1 MADMTKEQLEKN
13 LERRKNEWDKTL
25 NAWLEGNW
33 DNPSESDNKFLQTRA
48 EGILERYK
56 NVKKRLLK
64 NPDNLDLAYDIKY
77 FAYQT
82 NAIDRVAKAYDLS
95 SKRIELEENIK
106 DNKDKLSALEN
117 AGEGNT
123 AEAQKIKRQLAR
135 SRAAVVPAREA
146 QKSFN
151 AKDRNA
157 GKSNAAV
164 EQGNAVPAFD
174 PNTAT
179 KTDNFDDPKFTGW
192 ATYKSDNGDTVA
204 VWRKNGEVDPQ
215 NKGDVYYVLK
225 QGNWYDSTSNKV
237 YTTEA
242 KDKAKQE
249 ADPKAAAELK
259 AKQEADAKAAALK
272 KKTGTSGVTPAVTPA
287 VDREAQA
294 LDEAAKADFTL
305 PQTLFDNIPSLKL
318 LLEKYVKTPGM
329 TIDAFRKE
337 LRDDVW
343 YKQNSQEIKA
353 RYVQYYQYRDNQASG
368 QAQGTSD
375 YEMQIAKIEANLKK
389 RAVEIG
395 SAAANDPT
403 AIRKAAENLYITNRS
418 EDENFIDSF
427 LAASIKPVAGKIG
440 GQVTEGYSGEAL
452 GNYNKLVEAARDNG
466 FQLSDIIPGGATE
479 RQVLQGIASGS
490 IDINRVVADA
500 RKLAAQGQ
508 PEYVRDL
515 LAQGY
520 TLKQVLAPY
529 RQTMANVLEIQDP
542 EEINLNDPL
551 LRSAISDKG
560 DMNMYEF
567 KKALRRDNRWQYT
580 EQARADVSN
589 AALGVLR
596 DFGFQG

>member
-1 MADMTKEQLEKN
+1 MASKTKQELEK
-13 LERRKNEWDKTL
+13 
-25 NAWLEGNW
+25 WLENKKNLWDEKLTNW
-33 DNPSESDNKFLQTRA
+33 LGGDWNNPEEVTHKFLQ
-48 EGILERYK
+48 GKSDDILEKYK
-56 NVKKRLLK
+56 NAKEKLLK
-64 NPDNLDLAYDIKY
+64 NPDNLDLAYEIRY
-77 FAYQT
+77 YAYQT
-82 NAIDRVAKAYDLS
+82 NALDRLAKAYELS
-95 SKRIELEENIK
+95 SKRVKLEENIK

-123 AEAQKIKRQLAR
+123 PEAEKIKRQIAR

-146 QKSFN
+146 QKAFN
-151 AKDRNA
+151 PKDRNA
-157 GKSNAAV
+157 GKPNAAV
-164 EQGNAVPAFD
+164 TP
-174 PNTAT
+174 
-179 KTDNFDDPKFTGW
+179 TG
-192 ATYKSDNGDTVA
+192 
-204 VWRKNGEVDPQ
+204 P
-215 NKGDVYYVLK
+215 
-225 QGNWYDSTSNKV
+225 
-237 YTTEA
+237 
-242 KDKAKQE
+242 
-249 ADPKAAAELK
+249 
-259 AKQEADAKAAALK
+259 
-272 KKTGTSGVTPAVTPA
+272 TGTPAVEPTGPTGPVAPVVTPEKKPTGTATGGKVTGTPA
-287 VDREAQA
+287 KKTTGTPDVTPVEDREAKA
-294 LDEAAKADFTL
+294 LEEAAKTDFDL

-318 LLEKYVKTPGM
+318 LLEKFVKTPGM

-337 LRDDVW
+337 LRNDLW
-343 YKQNSQEIKA
+343 FKQNSGEIKT
-353 RYVQYYQYRDNQASG
+353 RYIQYYNFRDLQASG
-368 QAQGTSD
+368 RAQGTTD
-375 YEMQIAKIEANLKK
+375 YEMQIATIEANLKR

-395 SAAANDPT
+395 SAAANDP
-403 AIRKAAENLYITNRS
+403 AALRKAAENLYITNRS

-427 LAASIKPVAGKIG
+427 LAASIKPVAGMIG
-440 GQVTEGYSGEAL
+440 GKVTEGYSGQAL

-508 PEYVRDL
+508 PQYVRDL

-542 EEINLNDPL
+542 EEISLNDPL

>member
-1 MADMTKEQLEKN
+1 MAASERTTGLLKE
-13 LERRKNEWDKTL
+13 
-25 NAWLEGNW
+25 
-33 DNPSESDNKFLQTRA
+33 
-48 EGILERYK
+48 Y
-56 NVKKRLLK
+56 KKRLRDSANYSKRQPKPTWDSSGTNLGPIGYIDRIIK
-64 NPDNLDLAYDIKY
+64 NSKVGSSERQAYIDEKNAYLRKYEEWEKKSDAYSVIANKAQLAYQ
-77 FAYQT
+77 AS
-82 NAIDRVAKAYDLS
+82 L
-95 SKRIELEENIK
+95 ELDSVEK
-106 DNKDKLSALEN
+106 KWQDNKDTGVKDTKLDAKFEALKS
-117 AGEGNT
+117 
-123 AEAQKIKRQLAR
+123 KIKTN
-135 SRAAVVPAREA
+135 STETVSKEA
-146 QKSFN
+146 
-151 AKDRNA
+151 
-157 GKSNAAV
+157 
-164 EQGNAVPAFD
+164 EQGIAVPAFD

-192 ATYKSDNGDTVA
+192 ATYESDNGDTVA
-204 VWRKNGEVDPQ
+204 VWRKNGKVDPQ

-225 QGNWYDSTSNKV
+225 QGNWINGVNQKV

-294 LDEAAKADFTL
+294 LGAAAGADFTL

-329 TIDAFRKE
+329 TMDAFRKE
-337 LRDDVW
+337 LRNDLW
-343 YKQNSQEIKA
+343 FKQNSQEIKE
-353 RYVQYYQYRDNQASG
+353 RYIQYYNFRDLQASG
-368 QAQGTSD
+368 RAQGTTD

-403 AIRKAAENLYITNRS
+403 ALRKAAENLYITNRS

-427 LAASIKPVAGKIG
+427 LAASIKTVAGKIG

>member
-1 MADMTKEQLEKN
+1 MAASERTTALKKEYYKKLNDAANYDKRQPKPTWDSSKTNLGTIGYIDRIIKNSEVGSPQRQAYIDEKN
-13 LERRKNEWDKTL
+13 AYLRKYEEWK
-25 NAWLEGNW
+25 
-33 DNPSESDNKFLQTRA
+33 
-48 EGILERYK
+48 
-56 NVKKRLLK
+56 KKRGEYSAIADKVL
-64 NPDNLDLAYDIKY
+64 LAYQ
-77 FAYQT
+77 A
-82 NAIDRVAKAYDLS
+82 S
-95 SKRIELEENIK
+95 MELDSVEK
-106 DNKDKLSALEN
+106 KWQDNKDTGVTDKKLDAKVKALQDQIKTYPIE
-117 AGEGNT
+117 T
-123 AEAQKIKRQLAR
+123 VSKEADAKNKDQL
-135 SRAAVVPAREA
+135 E
-146 QKSFN
+146 
-151 AKDRNA
+151 
-157 GKSNAAV
+157 
-164 EQGNAVPAFD
+164 EQGIAVPAFD

-192 ATYKSDNGDTVA
+192 ATYKADSGKTIA
-204 VWRKNGEVDPQ
+204 VWRKNGKIDPE

-225 QGNWYDSTSNKV
+225 EGKWYDSTNNKV
-237 YTTEA
+237 YETEA

-249 ADPKAAAELK
+249 TDAKAATELK
-259 AKQEADAKAAALK
+259 TKKEADAKAAVT
-272 KKTGTSGVTPAVTPA
+272 KKTTGTPDVTPA
-287 VDREAQA
+287 VDREALA
-294 LDEAAKADFTL
+294 LEEAAKTDFTL

-318 LLEKYVKTPGM
+318 LLEKFVKTPGM

-337 LRDDVW
+337 LRNDLW
-343 YKQNSQEIKA
+343 FKQNSGEIKT
-353 RYVQYYQYRDNQASG
+353 RYIQYYNFRDLQASG
-368 QAQGTSD
+368 RAQGTTD
-375 YEMQIAKIEANLKK
+375 YEMQIATIEANLKR

-395 SAAANDPT
+395 SAAANDP
-403 AIRKAAENLYITNRS
+403 AALRKAAENLYITNRS

-440 GQVTEGYSGEAL
+440 GQVTEGYSGQAL

-508 PEYVRDL
+508 PQYVRDL

-542 EEINLNDPL
+542 EEISLNDPL